1 MKLYNTLTNNLEE
14 IDSLQETFNIYL
26 CGVTVYDECH
36 IGHAR
41 TIIIFDV
48 LRRYLESKNINVN
61 FIQNFTDID
70 DKIITKASE
79 ENLSAHDISTKY
91 IKSYFRDFAAL
102 NVKNA
107 TKYPLVTENIDEIID
122 FITGLIDNKK
132 AYVGLNGVYYRVS
145 AFTEYGKLSK
155 KDTGEIS
162 SGARIDIDET
172 KDDPRDF
179 ALWKFGS
186 NSPTWPSPWGNGR
199 PGWHIECSAMA
210 LKYLGPKI
218 DIHGGGQDLIFP
230 HHENEIAQSEGLLGL
245 QFAKLWMHIGMVTI
259 KSEKMSKSVGN
270 TIKISELLKT
280 AGPNVIRLFCLSSH
294 YSKPVDYTDNT
305 IQGLKNKWRQIANA
319 YHELEYRIRNKIHN
333 NDTDSKTRDLEKEL
347 TYYFKEFEKELENDL
362 NFSIAMSVFF
372 KFINKLNQILSENEY
387 LSIVILEN
395 SFKTLDKFLNIIG
408 LKMIRIDDKESIEID
423 NGIMKRNQYRKNKKY
438 EESDNLRSQL
448 EAKYNIDLIDHRNYT
463 FWKKRTIDDL

>member
-91 IKSYFRDFAAL
+91 IKSYFRDFSAL

-122 FITGLIDNKK
+122 FITGLIDHKK

-155 KDTGEIS
+155 KDTDEIS

-270 TIKISELLKT
+270 TIKISELIKT

-294 YSKPVDYTDNT
+294 YSKPVDYTDNI
-305 IQGLKNKWRQIANA
+305 IQELKNKWRQIANA
-319 YHELEYRIRNKIHN
+319 YHELEYRIRNNIHN
-333 NDTDSKTRDLEKEL
+333 NDTNSNMRDLEKEL

-395 SFKTLDKFLNIIG
+395 SFSTLDKFLNIIG

-423 NGIMKRNQYRKNKKY
+423 NGIMKRNQYRKDKKY

>member
-1 MKLYNTLTNNLEE
+1 MKLYNTLTNIHEV
-14 IDSLQETFNIYL
+14 IDLSQETINIYL

-48 LRRYLESKNINVN
+48 LRRYLESKNIRVN

-70 DKIITKASE
+70 DKIINRASE
-79 ENLSAHDISTKY
+79 EKMSAHDISTKY
-91 IKSYFRDFAAL
+91 IESYFRDFSSL

-107 TKYPLVTENIDEIID
+107 TKYPLVTENIEEIIE
-122 FITGLIDNKK
+122 FIRGLIDKKK
-132 AYVGLNGVYYRVS
+132 AYQGLNGVYYRVS
-145 AFTEYGKLSK
+145 EFAEYGKLSK
-155 KDTGEIS
+155 KDIDEIS
-162 SGARIDIDET
+162 SGARIEIDET

-179 ALWKFGS
+179 ALWKFSS
-186 NSPTWPSPWGNGR
+186 NNPSWPSPWGNGR

-270 TIKISELLKT
+270 TIKISELIKT
-280 AGPNVIRLFCLSSH
+280 VGPNVIRLFCLSSH

-305 IQGLKNKWRQIANA
+305 ILELKNKWRQIANA
-319 YHELEYRIRNKIHN
+319 HHELEYRLRNEIHDEN
-333 NDTDSKTRDLEKEL
+333 NSSNTGVFEKEL
-347 TYYFKEFEKELENDL
+347 IYYFKEFEKEYENDL
-362 NFSIAMSVFF
+362 NFSIAMAVFF

-387 LSIVILEN
+387 LSIALIAN
-395 SFKTLDKFLNIIG
+395 SFNILDKFLDIIG
-408 LKMIRIDDKESIEID
+408 LKMSKIDENERIEID
-423 NGIMKRNQYRKNKKY
+423 KGIMLRNQFRKDKKY
-438 EESDNLRSQL
+438 KESDSLRSQL
-448 EAKYNIDLIDHRNYT
+448 EAKHNVELIDHRNYT
-463 FWKKRTIDDL
+463 FWKKRTRDDL